1 LRAVRGLGILC
12 RIAAPAAGAAPP
24 PVPSQGDAQGATDD
38 PMDLTLSDRHR
49 ALQAGLRAFIAAHGH
64 LSPPV
69 GGGGGRARPDRRA
82 LDWQARLIEHGFA
95 ARSVPREYGG
105 FGAEPDVLEAAIIAE
120 EFTRAGLSPGLQGQ
134 GIRMLVP
141 TLLEV
146 GTEEQ
151 RRRWIPPTIRGE
163 TIWCQGYSEP
173 ESGSDLASL
182 RTHARVEDG
191 HFVING
197 QKIWTSSAHY
207 ADMMFLLC
215 RTEPE
220 APRHEG
226 ISYLLVPMDAPG
238 IEVRPLPTMT
248 GHATFNEVF
257 LTEVRVPLDAVVL
270 GRGKGWQVANVTLR
284 HERLLLGDANK
295 LMHRVHRLRALLERV
310 EVEGAPLIR
319 RAQWCDR
326 LMRLQG
332 EALAMKYH
340 QMRLLSE
347 AAKGDEPGL
356 GVLLVKYAGT
366 TLAWR
371 LSALAVDAMG
381 EAGLPYEPHD
391 DVAEDDEATAW
402 YADHKY
408 DLGLI
413 IGGGSSNIQKNII
426 AERGLGMPRE
436 PRPKGSA

>member
-1 LRAVRGLGILC
+1 
-12 RIAAPAAGAAPP
+12 
-24 PVPSQGDAQGATDD
+24 
-38 PMDLTLSDRHR
+38 MDLAPSDRHR
-49 ALQAGLRAFIAAHGH
+49 ALQEQLRNFIARHGH
-64 LSPPV
+64 RSPPF
-69 GGGGGRARPDRRA
+69 GGGGARRRPGPEMLA
-82 LDWQARLIEHGFA
+82 WQALLIEHGFA

-105 FGAEPDVLEAAIIAE
+105 YGAAPDVLDDAIIAE
-120 EFTRAGLSPGLQGQ
+120 AFSEAGINPGLQGQ

-151 RRRWIPPTIRGE
+151 RQSWIPPTIRGE
-163 TIWCQGYSEP
+163 MIWCQGYSEP

-191 HFVING
+191 QFVVNG
-197 QKIWTSSAHY
+197 QKIWTSSAHF

-220 APRHEG
+220 APKHEG
-226 ISYLLVPMDAPG
+226 ISYLILPMATPG

-257 LTEVRVPLDAVVL
+257 FTEVRVPLENVVL
-270 GRGKGWQVANVTLR
+270 GRGKGWQVANVTLK

-295 LMHRVHRLRALLERV
+295 LMARVHRLRGLLERT
-310 EVEGAPLIR
+310 GLAAQ
-319 RAQWCDR
+319 AQWRDR
-326 LMRLQG
+326 YLRLQG
-332 EALAMKYH
+332 EALAMKFH
-340 QMRLLSE
+340 QMRLLGE
-347 AAKGDEPGL
+347 AARGEEPGL
-356 GVLLVKYAGT
+356 GVLIVKYAGT
-366 TLAWR
+366 VLAWK
-371 LSALAVDAMG
+371 LAALAVDALG
-381 EAGLPYEPHD
+381 EAGLAYDPHD
-391 DVAEDDEATAW
+391 DVGADDEATAW
-402 YADHKY
+402 TADHMY

-436 PRPKGSA
+436 PKRQAS